1 MLALA
6 TKNPNRNERRAACS
20 VGTRMGPS
28 QRIANRRID
37 TECMCHRAIALDLGV
52 FCMNGNFM

>member
-1 MLALA
+1 MSALA
-6 TKNPNRNERRAACS
+6 AKNPNRNERGAACS

-28 QRIANRRID
+28 YRIANRRID
-37 TECMCHRAIALDLGV
+37 TEYMCHSVIALDLGV